1 MGARCKHTI
10 VMKVISAYLMAVVG
24 GNDSPSVADVKK
36 ILTSVNI
43 ELDDNDNKALE
54 ELVEELAGQDIQEV
68 LAKGH
73 RSSKPSQ
80 GVLPVVLLQ
89 QPRVLP
95 QQVVMP
101 APQQRRS
108 PPTMTM
114 PLVLLSA
121 TSSVMTVVMTTK
133 LW

>member
-54 ELVEELAGQDIQEV
+54 ELVEELAGQDIQDV

-73 RSSKPSQ
+73 EKLKPVPGGSAGGAAPAAAGAAPAGGDAGAAAKKESSDDDDA
-80 GVLPVVLLQ
+80 GGAPVGNLFGDDGGDDY
-89 QPRVLP
+89 
-95 QQVVMP
+95 
-101 APQQRRS
+101 
-108 PPTMTM
+108 
-114 PLVLLSA
+114 
-121 TSSVMTVVMTTK
+121 
-133 LW
+133 

>member
-54 ELVEELAGQDIQEV
+54 ELVEELAGQDIQDV

-73 RSSKPSQ
+73 EKLKTVPGGSAGGAAPAAAGAAGASAKKESSDDDDAA
-80 GVLPVVLLQ
+80 GAPVGNLFGDDGG
-89 QPRVLP
+89 
-95 QQVVMP
+95 
-101 APQQRRS
+101 
-108 PPTMTM
+108 
-114 PLVLLSA
+114 
-121 TSSVMTVVMTTK
+121 
-133 LW
+133 

>member
-73 RSSKPSQ
+73 EKLKTVPGGSAA
-80 GVLPVVLLQ
+80 GAA
-89 QPRVLP
+89 
-95 QQVVMP
+95 P
-101 APQQRRS
+101 AGGDAGAAAKKES
-108 PPTMTM
+108 PTMTM
-114 PLVLLSA
+114 PVVLLSA
-121 TSSVMTVVMTTK
+121 TSS
-133 LW
+133 

>member
-1 MGARCKHTI
+1 
-10 VMKVISAYLMAVVG
+10 MKVISAYLMAVVG

-73 RSSKPSQ
+73 EKLKTVPGGSAPAAAGAAPAGGDAGAAAKKESSDDDD
-80 GVLPVVLLQ
+80 
-89 QPRVLP
+89 
-95 QQVVMP
+95 
-101 APQQRRS
+101 
-108 PPTMTM
+108 
-114 PLVLLSA
+114 
-121 TSSVMTVVMTTK
+121 
-133 LW
+133 

>member
-43 ELDDNDNKALE
+43 ELDDDNKALE
-54 ELVEELAGQDIQEV
+54 ELVEELAGQDIQDV

-73 RSSKPSQ
+73 EKLKTVPGGSA
-80 GVLPVVLLQ
+80 GGAA
-89 QPRVLP
+89 
-95 QQVVMP
+95 P
-101 APQQRRS
+101 AAAGAAPAAGDAGA
-108 PPTMTM
+108 P
-114 PLVLLSA
+114 A
-121 TSSVMTVVMTTK
+121 K
-133 LW
+133 K

>member
-73 RSSKPSQ
+73 EKLKTVPGGSAGGAAPAAAGGDAGAAAKKESSDDDDA
-80 GVLPVVLLQ
+80 GGAPVGNLFGDDGG
-89 QPRVLP
+89 
-95 QQVVMP
+95 
-101 APQQRRS
+101 
-108 PPTMTM
+108 
-114 PLVLLSA
+114 
-121 TSSVMTVVMTTK
+121 
-133 LW
+133 

>member
-73 RSSKPSQ
+73 EKLKTVPGGSAGGAAPAAAGAAPAGGDAGAAAKKESSDDDDA
-80 GVLPVVLLQ
+80 V
-89 QPRVLP
+89 
-95 QQVVMP
+95 
-101 APQQRRS
+101 
-108 PPTMTM
+108 
-114 PLVLLSA
+114 VLLSA
-121 TSSVMTVVMTTK
+121 TSSVMTVVM
-133 LW
+133 